1 MPWSRPVPAIDG
13 RGEGRVSWFSATM
26 GQMETQLEGG
36 GFRGSAER
44 KLYPPRPA
52 RCATWD
58 GQRMATLR
66 VGEGEPTRS
75 FHVYFRGM
83 RLESLSPGSSAAAEL
98 PVAGVVNAQPLLW
111 DLGVGPPSITG
122 EEASHVLCHWLELQL
137 QGRCR

>member
-1 MPWSRPVPAIDG
+1 MRYAGWHSVLGVLGEPDGAAAGRGLSASAIWMRRSSMPWSRPVPAIDG

-58 GQRMATLR
+58 GQRNGHIAR
-66 VGEGEPTRS
+66 R
-75 FHVYFRGM
+75 
-83 RLESLSPGSSAAAEL
+83 
-98 PVAGVVNAQPLLW
+98 
-111 DLGVGPPSITG
+111 
-122 EEASHVLCHWLELQL
+122 
-137 QGRCR
+137 

>member
-1 MPWSRPVPAIDG
+1 MVALSGSCTRHAP
-13 RGEGRVSWFSATM
+13 RGVLPGTAS
-26 GQMETQLEGG
+26 G
-36 GFRGSAER
+36 
-44 KLYPPRPA
+44 
-52 RCATWD
+52 
-58 GQRMATLR
+58 MATLR

-83 RLESLSPGSSAAAEL
+83 RLESFSPGSSAAAEL